1 MDHPCRNNPEG
12 LLFQSVER
20 SIWCVRLFFDKQ
32 WKRRTAKLFWF
43 VHAHAFF
50 FYGSGSPLSAT
61 FSALEPGSLE
71 PGGEWGLRA
80 EEVRTSDRSGRG
92 LARGLISSLE
102 ARRLRLCA
110 SAWLEHRAWC
120 LAYRPG
126 EYVHLI
132 AARVQMW
139 QQCAN
144 RFLLTFVPLCLA
156 FSHLCGCAQ
165 QGLEVCHHVSRQR
178 WRLSW
183 WRHNEVVRPGWLAYG
198 KTFFHVH
205 RTVFL
210 FCSTWS
216 CLLSVFVTWFYCLFF
231 NASCLNEKVLS
242 ILLSAPHASRAAT
255 ISRRYRLGR
264 RHNSTNVKIDALTTR
279 IVVMVNY

>member
-61 FSALEPGSLE
+61 FSATIGTR
-71 PGGEWGLRA
+71 GWVRA
-80 EEVRTSDRSGRG
+80 EGGGSENIWQERTRIGEGANLVVGGSKVKTVCVRLIRAPG
-92 LARGLISSLE
+92 LMSRLQ
-102 ARRLRLCA
+102 ARRICA
-110 SAWLEHRAWC
+110 FNR
-120 LAYRPG
+120 G
-126 EYVHLI
+126 T
-132 AARVQMW
+132 
-139 QQCAN
+139 CADVTAMCKQI
-144 RFLLTFVPLCLA
+144 LVD
-156 FSHLCGCAQ
+156 
-165 QGLEVCHHVSRQR
+165 
-178 WRLSW
+178 
-183 WRHNEVVRPGWLAYG
+183 
-198 KTFFHVH
+198 
-205 RTVFL
+205 
-210 FCSTWS
+210 FCSTVFGLLASVWLCSAGLGCVPPCVRSTLTPLVVAPQWGCTPRLISLRQDFFFTYIRLFFFFAPRDLVS
-216 CLLSVFVTWFYCLFF
+216 CLFLSPDFIVCFLMPK
-231 NASCLNEKVLS
+231 SCLNEKVLS